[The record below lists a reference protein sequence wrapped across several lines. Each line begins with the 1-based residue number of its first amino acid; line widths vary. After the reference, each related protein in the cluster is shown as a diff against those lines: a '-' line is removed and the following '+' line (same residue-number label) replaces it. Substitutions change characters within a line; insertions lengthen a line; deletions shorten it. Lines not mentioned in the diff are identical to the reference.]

1 MRHLIFTSRLKKE
14 GSLRRSAS
22 FLTKWNF
29 FGEMTQFW
37 ELKRKESCCVV
48 THWQS
53 HASCRGDRSV
63 AKWLEIVVNFCGE
76 ILFLNLFKDSFNL
89 LKSPLMLLNFAPVMF
104 FTGFQQTFCYAVFPT
119 SVGNTLSL
127 KNHDSALGST
137 QLVLGI
143 GTIIGPFLT
152 SICDRKSKFS
162 VNWLILLFFGITM
175 TLYYLCFGLTS
186 NTLVEIY
193 I

>member
-1 MRHLIFTSRLKKE
+1 
-14 GSLRRSAS
+14 
-22 FLTKWNF
+22 
-29 FGEMTQFW
+29 MTQFW
-37 ELKRKESCCVV
+37 GLKRRGPCCNV
-48 THWQS
+48 THRRC
-53 HASCRGDRSV
+53 HALCRSSGSV
-63 AKWLEIVVNFCGE
+63 AKWRVPLVIFCDE
-76 ILFLNLFKDSFNL
+76 TLFLNLLQDSFNL

-162 VNWLILLFFGITM
+162 VNWLILLFFAITM

-186 NTLVEIY
+186 ENLFEISQLNNGE
-193 I
+193 

>member
-1 MRHLIFTSRLKKE
+1 
-14 GSLRRSAS
+14 
-22 FLTKWNF
+22 
-29 FGEMTQFW
+29 
-37 ELKRKESCCVV
+37 
-48 THWQS
+48 
-53 HASCRGDRSV
+53 
-63 AKWLEIVVNFCGE
+63 
-76 ILFLNLFKDSFNL
+76 
-89 LKSPLMLLNFAPVMF
+89 MLLNFAPVMF

-127 KNHDSALGST
+127 KNHDSALGTT

-143 GTIIGPFLT
+143 GTIFGPFLT

-186 NTLVEIY
+186 KTLLEISNEEKV
-193 I
+193 